1 MYSRGAVQDIYSI
14 DLLQSINQSIVSLF
28 VKKNFIK

>member
-1 MYSRGAVQDIYSI
+1 MYSRGTVQDIYSI
-14 DLLQSINQSIVSLF
+14 DLLQSSNRSIVSLF